1 MRLLLAVALISF
13 HSLSG
18 ISQPKPRAGSDRVKI
33 RNQRIVLVRTGR
45 LAQQFPERRRAVI
58 DLPILS
64 GLQPAVLR
72 RVRTILTLKNIFET
86 SLDEYREDN
95 WLDELT
101 YQVNFNQNHLLDI
114 TFTQSGSA
122 AYPDSHSKH
131 FAVDLK
137 KGTVLK
143 ANDVFAADKLGLLT
157 EMVSSKLQEE
167 VLELIREVK
176 KDPHMDQNE
185 SDSVVDAL
193 QLQKFESENLN
204 EFEIGSR
211 GLTFLYDAGFP
222 HVIQALQPNGR
233 YFFSYAEL
241 KPFIRPDSALG
252 QFVR

>member
-1 MRLLLAVALISF
+1 
-13 HSLSG
+13 
-18 ISQPKPRAGSDRVKI
+18 
-33 RNQRIVLVRTGR
+33 VRTGR

-176 KDPHMDQNE
+176 KDPQMDQNE